1 MGRYRPACDK
11 KEASI
16 FFGLYYARVTGMMA
30 KVVSFARIAY
40 TPDRYISG
48 E

>member
-1 MGRYRPACDK
+1 MSRYRPACDK
-11 KEASI
+11 KIA